1 MRHVALTIR
10 AGDLDDVLDR
20 LLPLVP
26 QGVHELPAGEGRLE
40 LGVYG
45 DAPGREALEAA
56 AGEALVEI
64 RESEEDDDP
73 ERRRLEAY
81 ARMPAIGGRVVV
93 RPEAAPPAGPGLLDV
108 VIEGPGGAF
117 GAGTHPTT
125 VMCLELLL
133 GLEPGGAFA
142 DLGCGTGVL
151 AIVAAE
157 LGWAPVLAL
166 DHEQTAVDAAWDNA
180 RRNGVEVE
188 VMRAD
193 LLEIPPPP
201 APTLAANVMVDLHAR
216 IAGRLAPET
225 TRVIASGIV
234 DEHLP
239 RVAEAYAGAGL
250 AVVAQA
256 VTRSWAAALLVR
268 DG

>member
-1 MRHVALTIR
+1 MRHVVLTIR

-20 LLPLVP
+20 LLPIVP
-26 QGVHELPAGEGRLE
+26 QGVYELPAGEDRLE

-45 DAPGREALEAA
+45 DVPDTAALRAA
-56 AGEALVEI
+56 AGAPLLEL
-64 RESEEDDDP
+64 RESEADDDP
-73 ERRRLEAY
+73 EGRRLEAFG
-81 ARMPAIGGRVVV
+81 RLPPIGGRVVV
-93 RPEAAPPAGPGLLDV
+93 RPEGAPPAAAGLHDI

-125 VMCLELLL
+125 VMCIELLL

-151 AIVAAE
+151 AILAVE
-157 LGWAPVLAL
+157 LGWAPAIAL
-166 DHEQTAVDAAWDNA
+166 DHEQAAIEATRANV
-180 RRNGVEVE
+180 RRNGVDVE
-188 VMRAD
+188 VLGAD
-193 LLEIPPPP
+193 LLAVPPPP
-201 APTLAANVMVDLHAR
+201 APTVAANVPIEVHKA
-216 IAGRLAPET
+216 IAGRLGRET
-225 TRVIASGIV
+225 RTVIASGVV

-239 RVAEAYAGAGL
+239 VVAEAYERAGL
-250 AVVAQA
+250 AVAARA

>member
-45 DAPGREALEAA
+45 EGPGREALEAA
-56 AGEALVEI
+56 AGPALLEL

-93 RPEAAPPAGPGLLDV
+93 RPEAAPAAGPGLLDV
-108 VIEGPGGAF
+108 VVEGPGGAF

-151 AIVAAE
+151 AIVAAK
-157 LGWAPVLAL
+157 LGWSPTLAL
-166 DHEQTAVDAAWDNA
+166 DHEETAVEAARANV

-188 VMRAD
+188 VMAAD
-193 LLEIPPPP
+193 LLQIPPPP
-201 APTLAANVMVDLHAR
+201 APTLAANVMVELHGR
-216 IAGRLAPET
+216 IAERLAPET
-225 TRVIASGIV
+225 TRVIVSGVV

-239 RVAEAYAGAGL
+239 RVAEAYGRAGL
-250 AVVAQA
+250 SVAAQA

-268 DG
+268 DA